1 MGKLAG
7 GIALSFVALFMLIGF
22 LAGGGADQSALVR
35 LMAFGVA
42 VGIPGAAGGALLW
55 QHARRT
61 RLTGPAGPDQLRGQ
75 THQSE
80 VVKLAQHKG
89 GRLTIVEIVADT
101 ALSIDQAEAA
111 LAALVERGMA
121 EVEVTDRGLIVYVFR
136 DLQQLPDKAR
146 SRGVLDA

>member
-1 MGKLAG
+1 MGKLVG
-7 GIALSFVALFMLIGF
+7 GIALTFVAAFMLIGF
-22 LAGGGADQSALVR
+22 LAGGGAETSVLVR
-35 LMAFGVA
+35 IFTFGIA

-61 RLTGPAGPDQLRGQ
+61 RLTGPYGADQLRSQ

-80 VVKLAQHKG
+80 IVKLAQHRG
-89 GRLTIVEIVADT
+89 GRLTTIEIVADS

-111 LAALVERGMA
+111 MAQLVERGLA
-121 EVEVTDRGLIVYVFR
+121 EVEVTDAGLIVYVFR
-136 DLQQLPDKAR
+136 DLEQLQDKGK